1 MQLYEKK
8 TTERHPFVQLIF
20 LSLLVAGS
28 LLAFSACA
36 LIVVVFMGGISL
48 SQILVN
54 QSNDI
59 NAIKIFLFVQQL
71 SLFLI
76 PALLLGVTE
85 GKKPKQ
91 FYGLEMP
98 LSKMVIVF
106 WLMLASLPFISK
118 INELNQQIVLPAFLK
133 NVENLLQQSE
143 KSSQEL
149 SLKLLTIKNIEA
161 FISSFIIMVITPAVC
176 EEFLFRG
183 AIQRTLKRWFVN
195 PHSAIWLTA
204 AIFSAI
210 HFQFYGFFTRL
221 FLGAGL
227 GYIYFYT
234 GSLWCAIFGHFLNNA
249 TVVVFV
255 YYLQLKGKPI
265 TEEAGGQI
273 GWVEFLVSTLLTFFL
288 FKILKDRA
296 EKKELKK
303 IK

>member
-20 LSLLVAGS
+20 LSLLVAGIFFV
-28 LLAFSACA
+28 FSIFA
-36 LIVVVFMGGISL
+36 LIVVVFMGEISL
-48 SQILVN
+48 SQAIVN

-91 FYGLEMP
+91 FYSLEMP
-98 LSKMVIVF
+98 SLSKMVIVF
-106 WLMLASLPFISK
+106 WLMLSSLPFISK
-118 INELNQQIVLPAFLK
+118 ISELNQQIVLPAFLK
-133 NVENLLQQSE
+133 NVENLIQQTE
-143 KSSQEL
+143 KSNQEL
-149 SLKLLTIKNIEA
+149 TLKLLTMKNIGA
-161 FISSFIIMVITPAVC
+161 FISSFIVMVITPAVC

-183 AIQRTLKRWFVN
+183 AIQRTLKRWFAN

-204 AIFSAI
+204 TIFSAI
-210 HFQFYGFFTRL
+210 HFQFYEFFTRL

-255 YYLQLKGKPI
+255 YYLQLKGKSI
-265 TEEAGGQI
+265 TEDVEYQTGWI
-273 GWVEFLVSTLLTFFL
+273 GFLVSTLLIFVL

-296 EKKELKK
+296 AKKKS
-303 IK
+303 